1 MWSRSSV
8 VREIVAAPSVEISGL
23 RSYVTVVPALFCGRV
38 SQDHEALD
46 FPLGKAHIRGA
57 MEASK

>member
-23 RSYVTVVPALFCGRV
+23 LTVVPALFCGRV